1 MPESQKHVL
10 RKVVD
15 ILREHFAVDSVYL
28 YGSRA
33 RGTALPDSDW
43 DLAVLFT
50 HWLKDPVDRFLR
62 PQQAE
67 EVLQREL
74 ELYGKVSVVDLEI
87 VPPALQWSIINGLRI
102 YDRNV
107 PHVRRIEQSVVS
119 KIEKD
124 YAPELFA
131 VRDRPSNP
139 PATSDSHH
147 EP

>member
-1 MPESQKHVL
+1 M
-10 RKVVD
+10 D
-15 ILREHFAVDSVYL
+15 ILRERFAVDAVYL

-33 RGTALPDSDW
+33 RGTALSESDW

-50 HWLKDPVDRFLR
+50 HWLQNPVERFMR

-74 ELYGKVSVVDLEI
+74 KLYGKVSVVDLEI
-87 VPPALQWSIINGLRI
+87 APPALQWSIINGLRI

-124 YAPELFA
+124 YAPELFTA
-131 VRDRPSNP
+131 TDRPSVFP
-139 PATSDSHH
+139 TTSDSHH